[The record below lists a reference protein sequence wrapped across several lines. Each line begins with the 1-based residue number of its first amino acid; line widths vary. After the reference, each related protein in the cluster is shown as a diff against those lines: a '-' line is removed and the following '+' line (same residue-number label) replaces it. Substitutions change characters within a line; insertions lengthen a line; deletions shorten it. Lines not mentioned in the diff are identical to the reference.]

1 MNLLPLQ
8 IGLRY
13 LRAKRRNGFVSFISA
28 VSMLGLTLGVMLLII
43 VLSVMNGFEREL
55 RTRILSVV
63 PHGVVQSD
71 EPLENWQALV
81 PVLEAH
87 PEVQGV
93 MPFIEGQALL
103 TGSGNPRPAMVKG
116 IEPDS
121 LVRTSI
127 LEEHMTQGSLHD
139 LQPGEWGVVMGDLL
153 ANRLGLRLGDRV
165 TLMIP
170 EVSLSIAGAHP
181 RLRQFTLVGTFELG
195 AEIDANLALVHYQQ
209 LARLQRMPTDS
220 IQGFEL
226 RVNDLFQAPR
236 ITREVARE
244 LYLTTMEQDPGRRWF
259 ANDWTITQ
267 GTLFQAIALEKRMVS
282 LLLTA
287 VIAVAAFNIIS
298 SLVMMVTD
306 KQGDIAILRT
316 MGASRAQVM
325 VVFLVQG
332 TAIGVIGVLLGVG
345 LGIIGA
351 LTIDS
356 IVASIE
362 QLLGQQV
369 LNSDIYFINYL
380 PSDLRWPDVVRV
392 ALISFSIA
400 VLATLYPAW
409 RAAQVLPSEA
419 LRYE

>member
-1 MNLLPLQ
+1 MNLLPVQ

-13 LRAKRRNGFVSFISA
+13 LRAKRRNGFVSFISL
-28 VSMLGLTLGVMLLII
+28 VSMLGLTLGVMLLIV

-63 PHGVVQSD
+63 PHGLLQSD
-71 EPLENWQALV
+71 RALEDWQRLLPIVA
-81 PVLEAH
+81 AH
-87 PEVQGV
+87 PEVVGV

-103 TGSGNPRPAMVKG
+103 TAAGDPRPAMIKG
-116 IEPDS
+116 VDPVS
-121 LVRTSI
+121 LQATSI
-127 LEEHMTQGSLHD
+127 LGDHMVLGHLDD
-139 LQPGEWGVVMGDLL
+139 LTTEQWGIVMGDIL
-153 ANRLGLRLGDRV
+153 ASRLGLRLGDKV
-165 TLMIP
+165 TMMIP

-181 RLRQFTLVGTFELG
+181 RLRQFTLVGTFALG
-195 AEIDANLALVHYQQ
+195 AELDANLALVHYHH
-209 LARLQRMPTDS
+209 LGRLQRLPLDS
-220 IQGFEL
+220 VQGFEI

-236 ITREVARE
+236 ITREVARTLAE
-244 LYLTTMEQDPGRRWF
+244 ADPGVRWY
-259 ANDWTITQ
+259 ANDWTRTQ

-316 MGASRAQVM
+316 MGASRLQVM
-325 VVFLVQG
+325 VIFLVQG
-332 TAIGVIGVLLGVG
+332 TAIGVIGVIAGVA
-345 LGIIGA
+345 LGIVGA

-356 IVASIE
+356 IVAGIE

-380 PSDLRWPDVVRV
+380 PSDLRWPDVIRV
-392 ALISFSIA
+392 GLISFGIS

-409 RAAQVLPSEA
+409 RATLVMPSEA